1 VIKAEFIII
10 TPVFLVSHDPSQI
23 INYLLLSMLNYHYVD
38 YFHYIVFLCHNLDF
52 FYSSYDILSYNLD
65 FLSNNLVLSCQSLGF
80 LVIIMTLEIIIP
92 FCVNIF

>member
-1 VIKAEFIII
+1 MLIIFIMLFFYVII
-10 TPVFLVSHDPSQI
+10 
-23 INYLLLSMLNYHYVD
+23 Y
-38 YFHYIVFLCHNLDF
+38 NLDFF

-92 FCVNIF
+92 FFVNIF